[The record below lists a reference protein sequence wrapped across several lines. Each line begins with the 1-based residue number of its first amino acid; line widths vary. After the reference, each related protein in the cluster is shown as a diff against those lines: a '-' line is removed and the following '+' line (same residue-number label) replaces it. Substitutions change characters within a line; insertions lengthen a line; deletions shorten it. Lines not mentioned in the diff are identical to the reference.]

1 MTGGTNEPDDY
12 PYDLHDLVQILGS
25 KCRGRVAAV
34 TFSKYHEALYVVEY
48 IDATGCPQQGEWF
61 HEQLELI
68 EPADAARAQAEDEE
82 DLPDNVVPLRR
93 VVN

>member
-1 MTGGTNEPDDY
+1 MTEPTDRDDDY
-12 PYDLHDLVQILGS
+12 PFDLHDLVQILGS
-25 KCRGRVAAV
+25 ACRGRVAAV
-34 TFSKYHEALYVVEY
+34 TFSKYHEARYVVEY

-68 EPADAARAQAEDEE
+68 ESADAERAQAEE

-93 VVN
+93 VH

>member
-1 MTGGTNEPDDY
+1 MTDTTDDRSDDY

-25 KCRGRVAAV
+25 ACRGRVAAV
-34 TFSKYHEALYVVEY
+34 TFSKYHEARYVVEY

-68 EPADAARAQAEDEE
+68 ESADAERAQAEEE

-93 VVN
+93 VH